1 VLARGDDPPEPPA
14 WPVVPLWLAS
24 VGLLPPEP
32 PAWHIVPLRLIAVGL
47 LPPGT
52 RVLGFAGRDRLL
64 AVLLSAAR

>member
-24 VGLLPPEP
+24 VGLLPP
-32 PAWHIVPLRLIAVGL
+32 
-47 LPPGT
+47 GT